1 MIINSLKIALESL
14 WSNKM
19 RTLLSMLGIII
30 GVGAVIAIVS
40 VGTGSTQQVTSS
52 ISNLGS
58 NMITIY
64 PRSAAGK
71 YGMISSSSTTD
82 NKFSLELTDY
92 IEKFCPSVKKVIP
105 VNQGSGLLIYNDI
118 NVNATLVGTDTNY
131 PIVNNYEL
139 NKGNFFTDAN
149 IEEKNNVMVLG
160 SQLVEDIFGST
171 NPIGQKIK
179 INYQKRIFLFK
190 VIGVMAKKG
199 GSIAGRLDEQAYIPL
214 STIMKKLSNTD
225 YVSSYIAQA
234 NTSEEAAKAVK
245 EITNFLTKYLK
256 DEDQEKF
263 RIISQDEILDTV
275 SSVTGTLSLMLGGI
289 AAISLLVGG
298 IGIMNIMLVSVTE
311 RTREIGIR
319 KALGAR
325 RRHILSQFLL
335 ESLSISSFGGFIGII
350 FGWGSAYL
358 LAQFGQW
365 PIVVS
370 IFSIGAAFG
379 FALIIGIF
387 FGLYPAMKA
396 AKMNPVDALRYE

>member
-1 MIINSLKIALESL
+1 MILDSLKIALESL

-19 RTLLSMLGIII
+19 RTLLSMLGVII

-40 VGTGSTQQVTSS
+40 VGSGSTQQITSQ

-64 PRSAAGK
+64 PRSEMARF
-71 YGMISSSSTTD
+71 GMVSSGANTTND
-82 NKFSLELTDY
+82 FSLELIDY
-92 IEKFCPSVKKVIP
+92 MEKFCPSVKQVIP

-118 NVNATLVGTDTNY
+118 NTNATLVGTNTNY
-131 PIVNNYEL
+131 PMVNNYEL
-139 NKGNFFTDAN
+139 DKGNFFSDAD

-160 SQLVEDIFGST
+160 SQLAEDIFGSD

-179 INYQKRIFLFK
+179 INYQNRIFLFN
-190 VIGVMAKKG
+190 VVAVMAEKG
-199 GSIAGRLDEQAYIPL
+199 GGIAGQLDEQAYIPYTT
-214 STIMKKLSNTD
+214 SMKKLSNTD

-234 NTSEEAAKAVK
+234 NSSEEAEAAVG
-245 EITNFLTKYLK
+245 EITNFLSKVLD

-263 RIISQDEILDTV
+263 SVSSQDEILDTIN
-275 SSVTGTLSLMLGGI
+275 SVTDTLSLMLAGI

-325 RRHILSQFLL
+325 NQHILSQFLL
-335 ESLSISSFGGFIGII
+335 ESLSLSSFGGFIGII
-350 FGWGSAYL
+350 FGCVATYF
-358 LAQFGQW
+358 LAQFGGW
-365 PIVVS
+365 PMVISVFP
-370 IFSIGAAFG
+370 IIAAFG
-379 FALIIGIF
+379 FALFIGVF